1 MTTTAAAVSNLS
13 DTLLYNNANLYRSVA
28 SGQLTLVQ
36 RLIADGCDPNLPHL
50 TTGLRPIHFAASRGH
65 VDLVKYLVETSQC
78 QVDATDKEG
87 ETALLKAAYA
97 GHLSV
102 VMYLVNKANANY
114 LHQDRDGWTAL
125 HNACSFGSIP
135 MTEFL
140 LNQPLINVNVASKK
154 GHTPLMNAAS
164 KGHVDIVVRLLQ
176 GSHANPM
183 LKNKFGEA
191 AYDVAAA
198 AGEAYLCQVL
208 EKYEMQYGLINT
220 PLDVHVTI
228 PVLLLE
234 VVADNSSYINLFGKP
249 ITKWYHHD
257 RVIQSKSK
265 VALPNTSWFWLSD
278 WTIDYTFPDL
288 SYDGWSS
295 EETDSSGWIKKRR
308 WVRIMKKVI
317 EISTEE
323 ENDMHD
329 QSMSNTN
336 SDSSSDSE
344 DNHSLDL
351 SRHSTSTTFES
362 KTCTS
367 VSTTMTKAQSVFI
380 GCSTLPQPLL
390 QEQMSADNIHQIIP
404 VEQVEEQQ
412 QPAPEEQQL
421 LQDNTLLSW
430 ESNEQAL
437 DCRRCHRWFNFL
449 TRRHHCRK
457 CGQVICDRCSANRAL
472 LPSHQIIQPP
482 HATNLDQE
490 QCSQQPQRI
499 CDTCVDTVVCEISK
513 NTKRRASSIMSECPV
528 CSRGLGEMHT
538 EEQEEHVQACLSKD
552 ASKINAGGIRY
563 VVYKLTPSSTLIG
576 RECVICFEEFESG
589 DTLTRLNCMCS
600 YHGHCI
606 GSWFAKGKECPIH
619 SQ

>member
-1 MTTTAAAVSNLS
+1 MTTTASAASNLN
-13 DTLLYNNANLYRSVA
+13 DTLLYNNVNLHRSVA

-36 RLIADGCDPNLPHL
+36 RLIANGCDPNLPHV

-78 QVDATDKEG
+78 QADATDKEG

-125 HNACSFGSIP
+125 HNACSFGSVP
-135 MTEFL
+135 MIEFL
-140 LNQPLINVNVASKK
+140 LDQPLINVNVASKK

-164 KGHVDIVVRLLQ
+164 KGHVDIVTRLLQ

-183 LKNKFGEA
+183 LKNQFGET

-220 PLDVHVTI
+220 PLDFHVTI

-249 ITKWYHHD
+249 TTKWYHHD
-257 RVIQSKSK
+257 QVIQNKSK
-265 VALPNTSWFWLSD
+265 VELPNTSWFWLSD

-295 EETDSSGWIKKRR
+295 ESNDSSGWIKKRR
-308 WVRIMKKVI
+308 WIRIMKKAI

-323 ENDMHD
+323 NDLHD

-336 SDSSSDSE
+336 SVSSSDSE
-344 DNHSLDL
+344 DSHSLDL
-351 SRHSTSTTFES
+351 SRHSTTTFES

-367 VSTTMTKAQSVFI
+367 VSTTMTKAQSIFI

-390 QEQMSADNIHQIIP
+390 QEQISADNIHQIIP
-404 VEQVEEQQ
+404 AEAAEEHRQQ
-412 QPAPEEQQL
+412 QA
-421 LQDNTLLSW
+421 NTLLSW
-430 ESNEQAL
+430 ESNDQAL

-457 CGQVICDRCSANRAL
+457 CGQVICHRCSSNRAL
-472 LPSHQIIQPP
+472 LPSNQIIQPP
-482 HATNLDQE
+482 NATNQDQE
-490 QCSQQPQRI
+490 HFSQQPQRI
-499 CDTCVDTVVCEISK
+499 CDSCVDAVVCEISR
-513 NTKRRASSIMSECPV
+513 NTERRASSIMSECPV
-528 CSRGLGEMHT
+528 CSTRLGEMNT

-552 ASKINAGGIRY
+552 ASKIHAGGIRY
-563 VVYKLTPSSTLIG
+563 VGKVQPCADGLEAMMLTMLVVVYKLTPSSTLIG
-576 RECVICFEEFESG
+576 QECVICFEEFESG
-589 DTLTRLNCMCS
+589 
-600 YHGHCI
+600 
-606 GSWFAKGKECPIH
+606 K
-619 SQ
+619 